1 MSGQTN
7 GSADLRL
14 IASIGDEVG
23 PSDASAIAR
32 LITEHAVD
40 AIFLLDAEGR
50 TTFANPAAERMF
62 GWSAGELRGAPLHDL
77 IHYQRPDGTP
87 LAMCDCPLG
96 QVFETGESLRFHE
109 DVFFRR
115 DGSAVHVT
123 CSNAAV
129 HEDGAVAGGVLIV
142 RDVTER
148 REAERHRKLLV
159 NELNHR
165 VKNMLAIVQGIAHQS
180 FRAEK
185 SGPGYKAFQGRL
197 TALSAAH
204 DLLTA
209 SDWRA
214 APIRDVVMGA
224 IRPFT
229 RGEQQFTLEGPE
241 LQLPPRMAVALAMA
255 VHELATNAT
264 KYGALSADGGL
275 VTIGWEARDGG
286 EGGERTLAF
295 TWEEKGGPPVEA
307 PSRRGFGSRMIERSL
322 ASELGGLV
330 SIEFPREGLLCR
342 VRAPLPNDS

>member
-1 MSGQTN
+1 MSGQTS
-7 GSADLRL
+7 GSADLQL
-14 IASIGDEVG
+14 IASISSDAG
-23 PSDASAIAR
+23 PGDASAIAR
-32 LITEHAVD
+32 IITEHAVD

-50 TTFANPAAERMF
+50 TTFANPAAEGMF
-62 GWSAGELRGAPLHDL
+62 GWTNDELRGERLHDL

-87 LAMCDCPLG
+87 FAMCDCPLG

-129 HEDGAVAGGVLIV
+129 QKDGAVAGGVLIV

-159 NELNHR
+159 GELNHR

-214 APIRDVVMGA
+214 ASMRDVVRGA

-229 RGEQQFTLEGPE
+229 RGEKQFALDGPE
-241 LQLPPRMAVALAMA
+241 IELPPRIAVALAMA

-264 KYGALSADGGL
+264 KYGALSAEGGR
-275 VTIGWEARDGG
+275 VTIGWESRDAG
-286 EGGERTLAF
+286 EGDRTLAF
-295 TWEEKGGPPVEA
+295 TWAETGGPAVEA
-307 PSRRGFGSRMIERSL
+307 PSRRGFGSRLIERSL
-322 ASELGGLV
+322 ASELGGSV
-330 SIEFPREGLLCR
+330 SIEFRPEGLLCR
-342 VRAPLPNDS
+342 VRAPLPNDA